1 MLSEFDTAV
10 AVARG
15 LGLLAADQ
23 HPDEQRSQLQP
34 DGYAL
39 IDALGNR
46 LALVSPEDLR
56 SWIPTHAAP
65 APGAQPLSIEEVVGR
80 ASGPRWQYLVLRADL
95 LDDGSTT
102 ALERVRINGLPF
114 ELGAPD
120 EVRAHQ
126 FHELLDLLGDRGWE
140 LVIATVSNA
149 PSGSS
154 RGLAAADT
162 PADGPLGMVRE
173 SYRIT
178 FKRPRPD

>member
-15 LGLLAADQ
+15 LRLLSADQ
-23 HPDEQRSQLQP
+23 RPDEARSHLQP
-34 DGYAL
+34 EGYAL
-39 IDALGNR
+39 VDAQGDR
-46 LALVSPEDLR
+46 LALVSPEALR
-56 SWIPTHAAP
+56 SWIPSHAAP

-80 ASGPRWQYLVLRADL
+80 ASGPRWQYLVLRLDL
-95 LDDGSTT
+95 LDDGRSTE
-102 ALERVRINGLPF
+102 LERVRINGLPF

-120 EVRAHQ
+120 GVRAHQ

-140 LVIATVSNA
+140 LVIATVSQA
-149 PSGSS
+149 PSGAAS
-154 RGLAAADT
+154 GLAGGDIPSAD
-162 PADGPLGMVRE
+162 PPGVLRE

>member
-23 HPDEQRSQLQP
+23 HPDEERSQLQP

-46 LALVSPEDLR
+46 LAVVSPEDLR

-65 APGAQPLSIEEVVGR
+65 AQGAQPLSIEEVVGR

-95 LDDGSTT
+95 LDDGSAT

-114 ELGAPD
+114 ELGEPD
-120 EVRAHQ
+120 DVRAHQ

-149 PSGSS
+149 P
-154 RGLAAADT
+154 
-162 PADGPLGMVRE
+162 ADGPAGVLRE